1 MFQKEAFGYLI
12 VYGGQVFNLDLVMAS
27 VIILA
32 ILATVLYQSVILLEK
47 FVVKNKINRG
57 E

>member
-1 MFQKEAFGYLI
+1 MFQKEDFGYLI
-12 VYGGQVFNLDLVMAS
+12 VYGGQVFKLDLVMAS

-32 ILATVLYQSVILLEK
+32 ILATVLYQSVVLLEK
-47 FVVKNKINRG
+47 LVVKNKVNRG